1 MKIGYFADGPWSH
14 NAFYKIFE
22 NKGFQIKFICVRY
35 DSSDLILKNI
45 HSMDSLKHMELISL
59 VEKIKKKNITAKEI
73 KKLKQIKDVM
83 KLLNIK

>member
-1 MKIGYFADGPWSH
+1 MKKKQLFEKFAILFDVR
-14 NAFYKIFE
+14 E
-22 NKGFQIKFICVRY
+22 TEIKP
-35 DSSDLILKNI
+35 DLILKNI

-73 KKLKQIKDVM
+73 KKLKKIKDVM